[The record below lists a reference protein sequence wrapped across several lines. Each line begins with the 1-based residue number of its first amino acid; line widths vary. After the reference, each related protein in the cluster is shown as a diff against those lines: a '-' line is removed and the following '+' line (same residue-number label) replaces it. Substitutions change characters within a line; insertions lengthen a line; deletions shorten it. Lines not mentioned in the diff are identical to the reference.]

1 MLVVGFWLV
10 LQQMPRAVTEE
21 LPMEVTLPTPL
32 AVVVVMSV
40 TSTVVTAGREEDEL
54 PLAETDTR

>member
-1 MLVVGFWLV
+1 MVGFWLV